1 MQRTNFTISNVTSLL
16 IQFFRSQSPRV
27 DVKKNNS
34 SENKTSVLKAEKG
47 ILHILQPGSE
57 KFDNFEV
64 SLKVIFSIVV
74 IQKMDRHF
82 KIIVFKI
89 KTL

>member
-34 SENKTSVLKAEKG
+34 SGNKTSVLKAEKG
-47 ILHILQPGSE
+47 IS
-57 KFDNFEV
+57 KF
-64 SLKVIFSIVV
+64 
-74 IQKMDRHF
+74 
-82 KIIVFKI
+82 